1 MRGRKAVLLTLIA
14 GFGLAG
20 EISDWRLLSELA
32 MGLLALLVLSYIWT
46 RLSLFQIQGAREI
59 APMHLQVGDVLNDTI
74 SIANRSHIG
83 KPWIEVHDR
92 TSIPGHDATRAI
104 SLRRR
109 SVERWTTLSICVRRG
124 RYSIGPVQV
133 RSSDPLGIFESSSEL
148 PIRGDILIYPPVF
161 ELPALQLPFAD
172 AVGNRY
178 HERPAMVSTP
188 SVATIREYVMGDP
201 MNKIAWALS
210 ARTGSLM
217 VKEFDLSPTS
227 ELWVVVD
234 FDASATVSAPRQILN
249 GRAERFSFAEAWI
262 DSYDELAASIAASV
276 CRAGMDQKRAV
287 GYIGTTSP
295 RSVIMP
301 DSHDRGY
308 RRILEELAVAS
319 SQGRET
325 IAQLLI
331 TESRRFDRNR
341 TPVVITSSLDPA
353 WLSALEGLM
362 LRGVRPVGVFLDP
375 SGFDPEIDTSSFRA
389 LIAHQRYPVFVV
401 DFDEGID
408 AAFGINASLSAS
420 QAPTSTQTAGSNQ
433 LT

>member
-1 MRGRKAVLLTLIA
+1 MSGRKAVLLTLII
-14 GFGLAG
+14 GFALAG

-32 MGLLALLVLSYIWT
+32 MGLLALLLLTYIWT

-59 APMHLQVGDVLNDTI
+59 SPMHLQVGDVLHDTI
-74 SIANRSHIG
+74 TIANRSHLG

-133 RSSDPLGIFESSSEL
+133 RSSDPLGIFESASEL

-161 ELPALQLPFAD
+161 ELSALQLPFAD

-178 HERPAMVSTP
+178 HERPALVSTP
-188 SVATIREYVMGDP
+188 SVATIREYVAGDP

-210 ARTGSLM
+210 ARAGSLM

-234 FDASATVSAPRQILN
+234 FDASVSVSPPRQVLN

-276 CRAGMDQKRAV
+276 CRAGMDQKRAA
-287 GYIGTTSP
+287 GYIGTTNP
-295 RSVIMP
+295 RSVVMP

-308 RRILEELAVAS
+308 RKILEELAVAS
-319 SQGRET
+319 SHGRET

-341 TPVVITSSLDPA
+341 TPVVITASVDPA

-362 LRGVRPVGVFLDP
+362 LRGVRPVGIFVDP
-375 SGFDPEIDTSSFRA
+375 AGFDPEIDTSSFRA

-408 AAFGINASLSAS
+408 AAFRVGVSHRTAAISSTMHPAEMNH
-420 QAPTSTQTAGSNQ
+420 PT
-433 LT
+433 